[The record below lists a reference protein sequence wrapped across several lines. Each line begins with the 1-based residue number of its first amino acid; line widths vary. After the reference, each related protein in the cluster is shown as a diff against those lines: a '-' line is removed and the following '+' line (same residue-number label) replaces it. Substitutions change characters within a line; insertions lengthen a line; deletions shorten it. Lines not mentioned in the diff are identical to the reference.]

1 MNDLL
6 KRYKYFTIFYLLIFI
21 ANIIVLYVITD
32 YRMVAKPMIL
42 GSLLGFYIGNVI
54 KQSPVFMLGMV
65 FALMGDIFLMVNN
78 DVFFAIG
85 LGSFLLMQIL
95 YSVEFLKDVDFYWK
109 RDWIPMSVIYGI
121 GIIFFTWVAGSLGS
135 LMWPVFIYM
144 LAITTMV
151 GFAWLRKKDTVWYR
165 EVVAGALLFLA
176 SDAWLGLSKFGVIES
191 DYSGLVVMVT
201 YMLAQYLIVRGIVE
215 RDVTV

>member
-54 KQSPVFMLGMV
+54 NQSPIFMLGMV

-78 DVFFAIG
+78 EVFFAIG

-151 GFAWLRKKDTVWYR
+151 GFAWLRKKGTVWYR
-165 EVVAGALLFLA
+165 EVVAGALLFLT

-191 DYSGLVVMVT
+191 DHSGLVVMVT

-215 RDVTV
+215 RDVTA